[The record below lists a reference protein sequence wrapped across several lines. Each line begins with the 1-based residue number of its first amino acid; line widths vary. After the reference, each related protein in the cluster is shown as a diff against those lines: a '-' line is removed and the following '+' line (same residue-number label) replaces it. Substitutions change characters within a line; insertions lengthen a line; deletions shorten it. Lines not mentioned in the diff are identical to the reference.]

1 MAIIALVRHG
11 ENDWVKKHRLAGWI
25 PGVRLNEAGRQQAAA
40 AAERLAALPLTA
52 LYSSPLT
59 RCLETAV
66 YIAQAH
72 QLHITEIEDL
82 GEVHYGKWE
91 GKKIKKLAKKKTWHG
106 VQHFPSRFQFPGGE
120 SLHAVQFR
128 AVQTIEKLN
137 RQHSGESI
145 AIVSHADLIKLV
157 LAHYLGMHLDLFQ
170 RLVIAP
176 ASVSLIALA
185 ENGGVHIMRLN
196 DTGPLQPPSI
206 PQQAKQKQDEEE

>member
-1 MAIIALVRHG
+1 M
-11 ENDWVKKHRLAGWI
+11 
-25 PGVRLNEAGRQQAAA
+25 
-40 AAERLAALPLTA
+40 
-52 LYSSPLT
+52 
-59 RCLETAV
+59 
-66 YIAQAH
+66 
-72 QLHITEIEDL
+72 
-82 GEVHYGKWE
+82 
-91 GKKIKKLAKKKTWHG
+91 
-106 VQHFPSRFQFPGGE
+106 
-120 SLHAVQFR
+120 
-128 AVQTIEKLN
+128 QTIEKLN

-206 PQQAKQKQDEEE
+206 PPQAKQKQDEEK